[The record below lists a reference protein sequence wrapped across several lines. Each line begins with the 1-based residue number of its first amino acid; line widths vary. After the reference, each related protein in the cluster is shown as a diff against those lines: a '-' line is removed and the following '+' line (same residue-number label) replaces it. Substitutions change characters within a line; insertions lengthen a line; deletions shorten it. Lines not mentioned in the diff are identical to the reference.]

1 MLAKVVKLA
10 TGCREANYCRDMVK
24 IRNDSSIRDNRNI
37 MNVIY
42 SRIARKFSKKKK
54 KSETVEK
61 TASFSRGTSNSRNSQ
76 PEH

>member
-42 SRIARKFSKKKK
+42 SRIARKFS
-54 KSETVEK
+54 
-61 TASFSRGTSNSRNSQ
+61 
-76 PEH
+76 